1 MHDAYG
7 LIHKL
12 ITYMEMQG
20 TCDDVND
27 NELSSEIMEVRLND
41 SLSSI
46 GGDFLFESGDDFLQ
60 HEEWG
65 EEVSS

>member
-41 SLSSI
+41 SLSSM

-60 HEEWG
+60 DEEW
-65 EEVSS
+65 VKK